1 MSSVTALDSSQI
13 TKIGVGVI
21 IGLVVVGVVLSLIIT
36 AIVGRIV
43 LAVVV
48 VVLAILVWQQRTA
61 IEDHVSKH
69 KCDLNAT
76 FFGIHVQ
83 APDDVLK
90 ACNKQLN
97 R

>member
-1 MSSVTALDSSQI
+1 MSSVAALDSGQI

-21 IGLVVVGVVLSLIIT
+21 IGLVVVGLLLSLIIT
-36 AIVGRIV
+36 AILGRII

-48 VVLAILVWQQRTA
+48 LVLGIVVWQQRTT
-61 IEDHVSKH
+61 IEENVSKH

-83 APDDVLK
+83 APDDVRK
-90 ACNKQLN
+90 ACLSRSQ
-97 R
+97 